1 MRRRTLTRDLIG
13 TLLVFV
19 ALAALVFGFLYGDY
33 WTWANFSAH

>member
-1 MRRRTLTRDLIG
+1 MRRRTVTRDLVG

-19 ALAALVFGFLYGDY
+19 ALAVLVFGFLLADN